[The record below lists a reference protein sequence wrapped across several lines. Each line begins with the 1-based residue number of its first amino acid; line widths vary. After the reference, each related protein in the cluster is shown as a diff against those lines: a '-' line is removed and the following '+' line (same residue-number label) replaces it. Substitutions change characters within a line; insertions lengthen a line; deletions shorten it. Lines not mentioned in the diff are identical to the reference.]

1 MRHSFGKK
9 QEAKYLSLDGVSK
22 NFKRLMDLN
31 KYILAAEDHPENQI
45 NRRTNSNFVELPLC
59 LLFLFL
65 VGTWVKLV
73 GMGLQRPF
81 PVRFPNYNQGVK

>member
-1 MRHSFGKK
+1 MRQAFWEK
-9 QEAKYLSLDGVSK
+9 QEAKYLSLVGVSK

-59 LLFLFL
+59 FLFL
-65 VGTWVKLV
+65 LLVGSRVKLV
-73 GMGLQRPF
+73 GMGLQGPF
-81 PVRFPNYNQGVK
+81 PVCFPNYNQGVQ